1 MELSALGS
9 GKTNTNLPN
18 TNPTDDYV
26 FTFPLTIRGGPANIP
41 SVVNSGIIIE
51 GSATPTVAGRIYF
64 GNGTGL
70 FIDLC
75 ARSGGVTN
83 DVVKIRDDGA
93 IFLDSLSYQKF
104 KNPLGRTISDVGGAG
119 VTISGDADINPLTTD
134 MFLPSKGSAVRTG
147 MTVARTD
154 TLPTGAAVIAAVAAE
169 MPGGVWDIGHN
180 YVMWWGNAQATALQ
194 WTITRPADSTI
205 FFANGGTTTM
215 NISGNSGM
223 CNRKLVTITRVS
235 ETHVSV
241 YEI

>member
-1 MELSALGS
+1 ML
-9 GKTNTNLPN
+9 
-18 TNPTDDYV
+18 DW
-26 FTFPLTIRGGPANIP
+26 
-41 SVVNSGIIIE
+41 
-51 GSATPTVAGRIYF
+51 AGRIF
-64 GNGTGL
+64 IGNATGRTL
-70 FIDLC
+70 DISTRVD
-75 ARSGGVTN
+75 GVTN
-83 DVVKIRDDGA
+83 DVVEIRDDGA
-93 IFLDSLSYQKF
+93 IFLDSLSFQKF
-104 KNPLGRTISDVGGAG
+104 KNSLGRTSSDVGGAG
-119 VTISGDADINPLTTD
+119 VTISTDANVDPLTTD

-235 ETHVSV
+235 ATHVSV